1 VKKINS
7 NQKRNFLSSN
17 FKENNDD
24 KTLSDNKGERED
36 QSVERRI
43 YHSHVVLGCRLKLLI
58 MSRLIKLVITVIL
71 LLILSLFLFLIQV
84 IDVVGLA
91 GRRTG

>member
-7 NQKRNFLSSN
+7 DQKRKFLSSN
-17 FKENNDD
+17 YKEKNDD
-24 KTLSDNKGERED
+24 KTLSDNKGKRKD
-36 QSVERRI
+36 PSVESRI
-43 YHSHVVLGCRLKLLI
+43 YQSHVVLGCRLKLLI
-58 MSRLIKLVITVIL
+58 MSRLIKLVIPVIL

-84 IDVVGLA
+84 IVVVGLA